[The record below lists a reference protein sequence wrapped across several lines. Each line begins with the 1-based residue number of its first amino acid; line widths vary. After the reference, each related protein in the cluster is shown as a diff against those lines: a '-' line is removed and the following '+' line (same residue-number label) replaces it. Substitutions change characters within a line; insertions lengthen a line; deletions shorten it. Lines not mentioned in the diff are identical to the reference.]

1 MVSATATLYK
11 NLVQIA
17 FGFSETYHLFL
28 LYFCTAFRRQTI
40 PPIGGVIMLPNQLRL
55 TDGTIVRKDPV
66 ENIYSSE
73 NGDFYS
79 PHNAILTDQGWIMRK
94 LKAEISKR
102 TAKSSH
108 GGDYPKLRNYG
119 NNLCHTLIA
128 RTWIGPR
135 PYYQTTEG
143 QTRPMEVDHL
153 NGNILDWSA
162 SNLQY
167 VTPAENRKRA
177 RLLRAMRACNND
189 PKQYTQARLKA
200 IFASY
205 DLDPG
210 APAPGILDARALTPG
225 TLTPIDAR
233 MSRDMSRHAEL

>member
-1 MVSATATLYK
+1 
-11 NLVQIA
+11 
-17 FGFSETYHLFL
+17 
-28 LYFCTAFRRQTI
+28 
-40 PPIGGVIMLPNQLRL
+40 MLQNQLRL
-55 TDGTIVRKDPV
+55 IDGTIVRKDPV

-79 PHNAILTDQGWIMRK
+79 PHKAILTDQGWIMRK

-108 GGDYPKLRNYG
+108 GGDYPKLRAYG
-119 NNLCHTLIA
+119 NSLCHTLIA

-135 PYYQTTEG
+135 PFYKTPDG
-143 QTRPMEVDHL
+143 QIRPMEVDHL

-177 RLLRAMRACNND
+177 RLLRVLRSIGRD
-189 PKQYTQARLKA
+189 PR
-200 IFASY
+200 
-205 DLDPG
+205 
-210 APAPGILDARALTPG
+210 
-225 TLTPIDAR
+225 R
-233 MSRDMSRHAEL
+233 MSRTELLEIFNKYDFTNPQNLD